1 MVISRLLH
9 ILGLHFWEETG
20 SSSGGE
26 VEYIDRQC
34 IICFQVERML
44 LKVKEQENG
53 KNTQRINK

>member
-44 LKVKEQENG
+44 LKVKE
-53 KNTQRINK
+53 